1 MISNETIKELTCPI
15 SDDFIIEPIPLTCG
29 HSACRNCI
37 PDEHIEEI
45 KCKFL

>member
-1 MISNETIKELTCPI
+1 MISKESIKELTCTI